1 MKNKIE
7 LHPIV
12 VSKAIH
18 ERVRRLAF
26 KRRVSMKAVVEAA
39 LVAHYHWELEEEKE
53 VQDASEDSPKQRPS
67 P

>member
-7 LHPIV
+7 LRPIV

-26 KRRVSMKAVVEAA
+26 KRRVSMKTIMEEA
-39 LVAHYHWELEEEKE
+39 LCAHYGWKEPEEEKE
-53 VQDASEDSPKQRPS
+53 VQDDNSPKQRLS